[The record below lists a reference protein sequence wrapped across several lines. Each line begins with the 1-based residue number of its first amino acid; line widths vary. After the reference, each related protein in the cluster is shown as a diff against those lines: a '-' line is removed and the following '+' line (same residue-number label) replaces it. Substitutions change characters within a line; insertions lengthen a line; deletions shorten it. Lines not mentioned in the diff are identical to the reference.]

1 MSTKADAKLSKL
13 FRKINSLA
21 EELRAEGFEFGCA
34 IAIAGRT
41 REEGSSAG
49 AFGDPAL
56 QLVALSTIVLGL
68 ARINKMTV
76 DQMTEIIIGHT
87 KFLESSTP
95 RSFIAT
101 MDDVRGDILESN
113 EVLPS

>member
-1 MSTKADAKLSKL
+1 MSTTADAKLKKMFQDVSA
-13 FRKINSLA
+13 LA

-56 QLVALSTIVLGL
+56 QLTALSTIVLGL
-68 ARINKMTV
+68 ARVNKMTAE
-76 DQMTEIIIGHT
+76 QMTEIIIGHT
-87 KFLESSTP
+87 KFLESSKP

-101 MDDVRGDILESN
+101 LDDDCSKIMESN
-113 EVLPS
+113 ESLPS